1 MLVIH
6 SALSK
11 EDVFIYSRFH
21 SKSMAMPNLLIE
33 KYSYTITHKS
43 VEKRASN
50 FLKRAHLDAREM
62 INDFNDLCEI
72 ITETNPDKSR
82 TKRFLAL
89 LLAISSLSLSLF
101 NSAELL
107 HLHGQISDIV
117 TKQNHIVDILQE
129 HEVSIHQLQHDVLS
143 IRDGFL
149 SHANQ
154 EVTVTQVT
162 HL

>member
-1 MLVIH
+1 M
-6 SALSK
+6 
-11 EDVFIYSRFH
+11 
-21 SKSMAMPNLLIE
+21 
-33 KYSYTITHKS
+33 
-43 VEKRASN
+43 EKRASN
-50 FLKRAHLDAREM
+50 FLKQAHL
-62 INDFNDLCEI
+62 
-72 ITETNPDKSR
+72 DKSR

-154 EVTVTQVT
+154 EVIQVT